1 MVPPALSVS
10 SGVSTS
16 PTAFATL
23 TARAL
28 HQLPPSPP
36 HPTPPPLLAA
46 GRAFLEA
53 MREHPGL
60 AARCRAKRIVMMV
73 SNRFD
78 WGLAGK
84 RDYYSAVQASID
96 NATNFV
102 WAVNNPFEQVGVKVV
117 CGVGEQVW
125 HLFCSTHRARLV
137 SLGVG
142 SPLHPPPPALPQH
155 YMERRGIQL
164 PGPLPLL
171 RPQGSLPSSFAFGD
185 AGGLPDPDPAL
196 PVVVPR
202 KGVWWF
208 AGVLLPG
215 LRATG
220 ITFAL
225 EAHSHYGGPQR
236 IARYKCLIQLPYQV
250 RVPPDCLRMQC
261 RAGGPLPRPWPCSV
275 CALPAVAG
283 DAPLLSTPLP
293 PSRRC
298 ILAGIH
304 HGHVREYCGWGRL
317 FSTLASD
324 DGTLGAW
331 AAAGGDRRAHLCIP
345 RRLALPPPW
354 RGSLPP
360 ARLQQLA
367 ARRRP
372 RLPLAPCRMVSR

>member
-142 SPLHPPPPALPQH
+142 SPPPPPLAPPPYPPTTPTCAPAALH
-155 YMERRGIQL
+155 GT
-164 PGPLPLL
+164 PGHPAA
-171 RPQGSLPSSFAFGD
+171 RPP
-185 AGGLPDPDPAL
+185 
-196 PVVVPR
+196 
-202 KGVWWF
+202 
-208 AGVLLPG
+208 
-215 LRATG
+215 
-220 ITFAL
+220 
-225 EAHSHYGGPQR
+225 
-236 IARYKCLIQLPYQV
+236 
-250 RVPPDCLRMQC
+250 
-261 RAGGPLPRPWPCSV
+261 
-275 CALPAVAG
+275 
-283 DAPLLSTPLP
+283 
-293 PSRRC
+293 
-298 ILAGIH
+298 
-304 HGHVREYCGWGRL
+304 
-317 FSTLASD
+317 
-324 DGTLGAW
+324 
-331 AAAGGDRRAHLCIP
+331 AAAAPPGQPAQLLCV
-345 RRLALPPPW
+345 W
-354 RGSLPP
+354 R
-360 ARLQQLA
+360 
-367 ARRRP
+367 RRRP
-372 RLPLAPCRMVSR
+372 P